1 MGFKVGSTR
10 KTSASRLNY
19 NNLTS
24 IISGRQ
30 PYSLNYLAVAGGGA
44 GGSSNIPAGTGGGG
58 GGGAGGFVPGTLS
71 VTPGTTYTI
80 TIGAGGV
87 GATPALNSTRGSN
100 TIIEGFVT
108 AVGGG
113 VGVSYVM
120 YPGNLP
126 LSNGGSGGGA
136 QTDVNQFRIAGS
148 GYGFPSP
155 TQQGYPGGAATPGPA
170 GPSGG
175 AISQGGGG
183 GAGGVGG
190 NATGAPLYIGG
201 AGGAGATW
209 PFTGAILYAG
219 GGAGGAGG
227 SNSGQGGPGGGG
239 PGGNSAGAPVA
250 IGGAGATN
258 SGSGGGG
265 STGAGPGTPPTTSG
279 GTGGSGIVL
288 LTMPTSDYSGSYT
301 GANVA
306 VSNPASAPGK
316 TVLSFYSSGTYTG

>member
-44 GGSSNIPAGTGGGG
+44 GGSGNLPVGTAGGG

-71 VTPGTTYTI
+71 VTAETTYTI

-87 GATPALNSTRGSN
+87 GATPGLNSTRGSN
-100 TIIEGFVT
+100 TIIQGVVT

-113 VGVSYVM
+113 VGVSYVL
-120 YPGNLP
+120 YPGNLS

-170 GPSGG
+170 GPAGG

-183 GAGGVGG
+183 GAGSVGG
-190 NATGAPLYIGG
+190 NALNSAPYRGGIGG
-201 AGGAGATW
+201 NGATW
-209 PFTGAILYAG
+209 PFTGEILYAG
-219 GGAGGAGG
+219 GGSGAAGG
-227 SNSGQGGPGGGG
+227 STNAPGSPGGGG
-239 PGGNSAGAPVA
+239 QGGASAVGPGAV
-250 IGGAGATN
+250 GGAGATN

-279 GTGGSGIVL
+279 GSGGSGIVL
-288 LTMPTSDYSGSYT
+288 LTIPTNDYSGFYT